1 MNKQKNYRRR
11 QRGITPI
18 TTPRNS
24 PGVAQFSMSEV
35 AQFSVSLDMR
45 PPCRGKPPTWGL
57 GLITPFRQCA
67 LVRLCSRSLARP
79 AAMASYK
86 VTLVNANAG
95 LNQTV
100 DCADDQSILDAA
112 AEQAIDL
119 PFSCR
124 AASCA
129 SCAGKLISGSVD
141 QEDQF
146 ILSEDQITAG
156 FVLTCVAIPTSDCT
170 IETHAEQSLY

>member
-1 MNKQKNYRRR
+1 
-11 QRGITPI
+11 
-18 TTPRNS
+18 
-24 PGVAQFSMSEV
+24 
-35 AQFSVSLDMR
+35 
-45 PPCRGKPPTWGL
+45 
-57 GLITPFRQCA
+57 
-67 LVRLCSRSLARP
+67 
-79 AAMASYK
+79 MATYK
-86 VTLVNANAG
+86 VTLVNANEG

-129 SCAGKLISGSVD
+129 TCAGKLISGSVD

>member
-1 MNKQKNYRRR
+1 
-11 QRGITPI
+11 
-18 TTPRNS
+18 
-24 PGVAQFSMSEV
+24 
-35 AQFSVSLDMR
+35 
-45 PPCRGKPPTWGL
+45 
-57 GLITPFRQCA
+57 
-67 LVRLCSRSLARP
+67 
-79 AAMASYK
+79 MASYK

-95 LNQTV
+95 LSQTV

-129 SCAGKLISGSVD
+129 ACAGKLISGSVD

-156 FVLTCVAIPTSDCT
+156 FVLTCVAIPTSHCT